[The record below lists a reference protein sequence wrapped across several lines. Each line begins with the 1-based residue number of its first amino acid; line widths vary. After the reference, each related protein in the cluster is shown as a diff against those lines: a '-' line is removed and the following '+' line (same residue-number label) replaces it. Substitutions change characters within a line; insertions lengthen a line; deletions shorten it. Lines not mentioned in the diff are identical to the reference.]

1 MFIVVSALN
10 VELAVISVVDG
21 ILVVMWMVSLVVPSS
36 VSVGL
41 IIVERGSGVVVVV
54 VSVVGNMVREV

>member
-21 ILVVMWMVSLVVPSS
+21 ILVVMWVVSLVVPSS

-41 IIVERGSGVVVVV
+41 IIVERGSDVVVVV